1 MLARVWPFSPRWQ
14 DPLGADA
21 QGSAFKSRTGIRI
34 REVGS
39 GDTALIFI
47 HGLGA
52 SLRYW
57 GTAYDSLAARRRL
70 IFVDLAGF
78 GGSDKPAAPYD
89 LEFHAKVIAET
100 LDELGI
106 GTFGLVGHSTGAAV
120 VMRIAVSSNM
130 AARVVTFG
138 APIFPSDD
146 VARDHLGRLGMFERA
161 MAEGSPM
168 VSRMCRFMC
177 DHRELSRR
185 LAPLLVPRLPAAV
198 ASDGVDHTWA
208 SFSGTFNSLLRDF
221 DARNWAGGLGSRL
234 TLVYGSEDETTPAR
248 LAARTLEPLPVD
260 INVVRGNHH
269 LPLYEPTACMRFID
283 AMA

>member
-1 MLARVWPFSPRWQ
+1 MWPLSPRWQ
-14 DPLGADA
+14 DPLAATAEGTV
-21 QGSAFKSRTGIRI
+21 FRSRAGIRVRQI
-34 REVGS
+34 GS
-39 GDTALIFI
+39 DGTALVFI
-47 HGLGA
+47 LGLGS

-57 GTAYDSLAARRRL
+57 GTAYDSLAVKRRL

-89 LEFHAKVIAET
+89 LEFHSKMIAET

-106 GTFGLVGHSTGAAV
+106 ATRSLIGHSAGAAV
-120 VMRIAVSSNM
+120 AMRLAAVLGRTAN
-130 AARVVTFG
+130 VVAFG

-146 VARDHLGRLGMFERA
+146 VARAHLARLGMFERA

-168 VSRMCRFMC
+168 MSRMCRFMC

-185 LAPLLVPRLPAAV
+185 LAPLLVPRLPAPV

-208 SFSGTFNSLLRDF
+208 SFSSKFHSLLRDF
-221 DARNWAGGLGSRL
+221 DARNWAEDLGSRL
-234 TLVYGSEDETTPAR
+234 TLVYGSQDETTPAR
-248 LAARTLEPLPVD
+248 YAKTALGSLPVN

-269 LPLYEPTACMRFID
+269 LPLYEPTTCMSFIE
-283 AMA
+283 ATA